1 MIKVFTGTFQKK
13 NSDTRNMTFVKL
25 EDLPKDFL
33 NSKVKNENSSRTL
46 PAGLELVWDID
57 SAGFRTFNWQSAVG
71 DVKVEIL
78 KGKEKD
84 DFETKHLTEQK

>member
-13 NSDTRNMTFVKL
+13 NSDTRNMTFVRL

-46 PAGLELVWDID
+46 PEGLELVWDIE
-57 SAGFRTFNWQSAVG
+57 SVGFRTFNWDAALG
-71 DVKVEIL
+71 NVKVEIFE
-78 KGKEKD
+78 GKEED
-84 DFETKHLTEQK
+84 DFERKHLTE